1 MEILPHSELSIWL
14 HHQYGLSAPLEVS
27 LLRTYTND
35 VYLVA
40 SPAEK
45 YVLKVYGLSWRSEE
59 EIQYEINL
67 LEYLDKEGLLIAK
80 PIRGINRE
88 VVKRIRTNQGEQV
101 AVLFEFAVGVKPEP
115 PFSNRLYFLFGE
127 AIGRLHEFSN
137 NFSTVYHREYI
148 DLEYLIDRPLQMVLP
163 MLGDRIKDAAYL
175 QHLGDRLKNR
185 LSALSRK
192 GLDWGPIYGDASLDN
207 LHVVNDDKVIL
218 YDFDSGGPGWRA
230 SDLQGWA
237 IGFPEYQERYAAFL
251 NGYRQVRP
259 INDQDI
265 EASWFLVLAWDIW
278 GLKIDLERR
287 IIRLARMPSI
297 NTSPGKLSCYAKE
310 KNP

>member
-88 VVKRIRTNQGEQV
+88 VVKRIRTTKANRW
-101 AVLFEFAVGVKPEP
+101 LFS
-115 PFSNRLYFLFGE
+115 SNLRLVSNLNHPS
-127 AIGRLHEFSN
+127 AIGCIFSL
-137 NFSTVYHREYI
+137 VK
-148 DLEYLIDRPLQMVLP
+148 Q
-163 MLGDRIKDAAYL
+163 
-175 QHLGDRLKNR
+175 
-185 LSALSRK
+185 
-192 GLDWGPIYGDASLDN
+192 SLDCMN
-207 LHVVNDDKVIL
+207 SLTI
-218 YDFDSGGPGWRA
+218 FR
-230 SDLQGWA
+230 
-237 IGFPEYQERYAAFL
+237 
-251 NGYRQVRP
+251 
-259 INDQDI
+259 
-265 EASWFLVLAWDIW
+265 
-278 GLKIDLERR
+278 
-287 IIRLARMPSI
+287 PSI
-297 NTSPGKLSCYAKE
+297 TENILTWNILSIDHCRWCF
-310 KNP
+310 PC